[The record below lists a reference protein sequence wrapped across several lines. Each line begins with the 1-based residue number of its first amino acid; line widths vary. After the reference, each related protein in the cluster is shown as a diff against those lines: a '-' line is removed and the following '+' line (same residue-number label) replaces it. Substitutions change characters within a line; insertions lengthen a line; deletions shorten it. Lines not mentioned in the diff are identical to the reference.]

1 MSVWCNAWAIRPSRR
16 PWIEKPSTQKSFVSS
31 SWSIFIYNSSQSV
44 VLWGLERQIKIRL
57 CFQSE
62 NPSEKFTIRVKVYGR
77 VKIYRSSES
86 LLTGWTYYYPSGNI
100 VIRVKIWSSEWNC
113 RPGENIPSEKITIGT
128 KTCRLNKIVPSEW
141 KYSHPSENIVIRVK
155 DCLPSEKVQS
165 DDPSGSI

>member
-1 MSVWCNAWAIRPSRR
+1 MREQFGLQDGLELKNLQHGKVSSRR
-16 PWIEKPSTQKSFVSS
+16 ADRFSYI
-31 SWSIFIYNSSQSV
+31 
-44 VLWGLERQIKIRL
+44 IRL
-57 CFQSE
+57 NPRSYEAWRDKSRSGYVFSRKSE
-62 NPSEKFTIRVKVYGR
+62 WKVYHPSESL
-77 VKIYRSSES
+77 RSSES

-141 KYSHPSENIVIRVK
+141 KYSHPSGNIVIWVK

-165 DDPSGSI
+165 VDPSESL